1 MAHCQAPHGRDLPH
15 NGGVAQTAGNQY
27 RVDDLARAAGT
38 TARNV
43 RLYQERGLLP
53 SPRLEGR
60 VGWYD
65 DSHLA
70 RLRLITRLLDRGFS
84 LANIAELLT
93 TWEAGRD
100 IGSVLGVEQV
110 LTVPWNEEAPTP
122 VTMARLRE
130 VFGDDFGSAEAD
142 RLVEIG
148 LLQRHGRSYVVP
160 SPALLGVAGEL
171 VTVGLPL
178 ASVMEM
184 AETLVANLTAIAR
197 GFIMT
202 TTAALHPDVDPT
214 SFGPDDV
221 DRLAELAT
229 RLRPLASLA
238 VARGLSIAM
247 DRETVALLGEAIA
260 SRTLRGRSA

>member
-1 MAHCQAPHGRDLPH
+1 M
-15 NGGVAQTAGNQY
+15 
-27 RVDDLARAAGT
+27 
-38 TARNV
+38 
-43 RLYQERGLLP
+43 
-53 SPRLEGR
+53 S
-60 VGWYD
+60 
-65 DSHLA
+65 
-70 RLRLITRLLDRGFS
+70 
-84 LANIAELLT
+84 

-110 LTVPWNEEAPTP
+110 LTVPWNDESPTP

-130 VFGDDFGSAEAD
+130 VFGDEFGATEAD

-148 LLQRHGRSYVVP
+148 LLQRQGRSYVVP

-171 VTVGLPL
+171 VTIGLPL
-178 ASVMEM
+178 AAVM
-184 AETLVANLTAIAR
+184 ALADTLVAHLTAIAR
-197 GFIMT
+197 GFITT

-214 SFGPDDV
+214 SFGADDV